1 MHLHYALLLH
11 YTIILIGG
19 CGRKVVACKYAY
31 APLLRCTAAAQLQGK
46 RTFAPVMHQRLAK
59 LGIDKRDP
67 AELTPE
73 EVRKFARL
81 DIDPDTITW
90 RRVMDTNDRFL
101 RQITVGQVRGLRDV
115 YRVDVYMCHQNTL
128 QAGPT
133 ICVHAVEGTGACRMH
148 GHLTLVRLQHACCV
162 CGHFVLRPCGSKARF
177 RERAPNVLLRAG
189 SKREGPDA

>member
-1 MHLHYALLLH
+1 ML
-11 YTIILIGG
+11 
-19 CGRKVVACKYAY
+19 VACKYAS

-73 EVRKFARL
+73 EVHKFARL

-115 YRVDVYMCHQNTL
+115 YRVDAYMCHQNTLQAYMCHQNTL
-128 QAGPT
+128 QAGST

-148 GHLTLVRLQHACCV
+148 GHLTFVRLQHACCV

-177 RERAPNVLLRAG
+177 RERASNFLLRAG